1 MFDQS
6 EVVVDSALSSKRG
19 RSALSIEVT
28 RNDMSVENMLEQQL
42 ESPGKSGKRKGR
54 HPAGFGLEVTNGDLE
69 DVPEE
74 AEEEDDLSPV
84 RKARR
89 KGKAPA
95 DGGDD
100 EWLPGAPTRKEEVAV

>member
-6 EVVVDSALSSKRG
+6 EIVADGAQTSRRG

-28 RNDMSVENMLEQQL
+28 QGNISVENMLDQQL
-42 ESPGKSGKRKGR
+42 ESPGKGKRKGR
-54 HPAGFGLEVTNGDLE
+54 HPVGFGLEVTNGELE
-69 DVPEE
+69 DVL
-74 AEEEDDLSPV
+74 EEEEEEDLSPV

-89 KGKAPA
+89 KGKVSA

-100 EWLPGAPTRKEEVAV
+100 EWLPVAPKRNGEMAV